1 MRIREVFTLFA
12 LSVIVKGS
20 LWAAAVQPII
30 LSLGAMMAAVD
41 QDVLNVHFFDWKSWF
56 RPVVDEKRK
65 EAKRAEKSVIEKE
78 KSSQEN

>member
-1 MRIREVFTLFA
+1 MKLREVFALFTL
-12 LSVIVKGS
+12 SMVVKGS
-20 LWAAAVQPII
+20 LWAVAVQPVI

-41 QDVLNVHFFDWKSWF
+41 QDVLDVHFFDWKSWF

-78 KSSQEN
+78 KS

>member
-1 MRIREVFTLFA
+1 MKLREVFALFTL
-12 LSVIVKGS
+12 SMVVKGS
-20 LWAAAVQPII
+20 LWAVAVQPVI

-56 RPVVDEKRK
+56 RPAVDEKSK

-78 KSSQEN
+78 KS